1 MSGVSANC
9 SRMAVRLHK
18 LNRLSKLLQ
27 QRKFASSTSQA
38 KENDNKIDFS
48 KSVEEF
54 KRDGIAILPLKI
66 DTDFVNKSKK
76 LCMAAWEDALLRGR
90 LVKGELANVSNC
102 NVLTLLLL

>member
-1 MSGVSANC
+1 
-9 SRMAVRLHK
+9 MAVRLHK

-27 QRKFASSTSQA
+27 HRKFASSTSRA
-38 KENDNKIDFS
+38 NEKNNKIDFS

-66 DTDFVNKSKK
+66 DMDFVNKSKK

-90 LVKGELANVSNC
+90 LVKGELTNVSNC
-102 NVLTLLLL
+102 NLLSFRT